1 MITTRTNELIN
12 EAISKLEQLLNISI
26 EIISKEQN
34 YEALVKIRGEQF
46 VLETKSAIRTS
57 NQGLVLSQLEELQQ
71 QSQWPIIVIA
81 DFIAKDATKILK
93 ERNINY
99 IDTSGNA
106 YINHN
111 DLAIFIEG
119 QKTMKKVR
127 TNQSRAFQES
137 GLKILFYLL
146 INLEH
151 LQEPYRKIAEKVDVS
166 LGSVSQVMVELE
178 DLNYLLKSEKKRRLK
193 NRKKLL
199 EHWMVEFNAV
209 LRPRIIRKRMRFL
222 DKNYQNTWRNINLH
236 SKQGTILWGREPGA
250 AILTGNLRPE
260 QFTIFT
266 DLELATV
273 AKQLQLVPSDDGE
286 VEILQKFWAN
296 DDGDDKTV
304 APPLLIYADLINSGF
319 SRNIKIAN
327 QILENELQ
335 YIQ

>member
-1 MITTRTNELIN
+1 MIAYRNKDFIY

-34 YEALVKIRGEQF
+34 YDALIKIRGEQF
-46 VLETKSAIRTS
+46 VLETKSAIRNS

-71 QSQWPIIVIA
+71 QSRWPIIVIA
-81 DFIAKDATKILK
+81 DFISKDTTKILK

-119 QKTMKKVR
+119 QKTIKKER

-146 INLEH
+146 INPEH
-151 LQEPYRKIAEKVDVS
+151 IHHPYRKIAEKVDVS
-166 LGSVSQVMVELE
+166 LGSVSQVMAELE
-178 DLNYLLKSEKKRRLK
+178 DLNYLLKTEGKRTLK

-222 DKNYQNTWRNINLH
+222 DKNYQNTWRNIHLH
-236 SKQGTILWGREPGA
+236 SKQGTILWGGEPGA
-250 AILTGNLRPE
+250 AILTGNLKPE

-266 DLELATV
+266 DLELSTV
-273 AKQLQLVPSDDGE
+273 AKELQMVPSADGE
-286 VEILQKFWAN
+286 VEILQKFWSN
-296 DDGDDKTV
+296 DDEDKTV

-319 SRNIKIAN
+319 SRNVEIAN
-327 QILENELQ
+327 QILKNELQ
-335 YIQ
+335 YIK